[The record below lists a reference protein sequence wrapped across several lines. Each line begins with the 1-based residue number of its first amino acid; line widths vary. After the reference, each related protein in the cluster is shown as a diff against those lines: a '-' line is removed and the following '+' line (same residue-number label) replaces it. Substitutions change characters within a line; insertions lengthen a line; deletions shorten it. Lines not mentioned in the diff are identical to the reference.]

1 MATTFKLK
9 RFTKYDETDNLKRMK
24 DSDILA
30 EKKKTAPG
38 YGSVISNGLGSA
50 IAGGAAGLGAG
61 AITGLATGKG
71 ARLATAGT
79 KAARYGKVG
88 ALIGGGLLAANALRK
103 RNKEAADNQFYNNRL
118 EYAQRQ
124 AQRRERKDWKAN
136 MTQRDGYSY

>member
-30 EKKKTAPG
+30 EQKKTAD
-38 YGSVISNGLGSA
+38 YGNVITKGLGGA
-50 IAGGAAGLGAG
+50 ITGGAVGLGAG
-61 AITGLATGKG
+61 AITGLATGSG
-71 ARLATAGT
+71 ARLATAGA
-79 KAARYGKVG
+79 KAAQYGKIG
-88 ALIGGGLLAANALRK
+88 ALVGGGILAVNALRK
-103 RNKEAADNQFYNNRL
+103 LNKEAADNQFYNNRL

-124 AQRRERKDWKAN
+124 AKRRERKDWKAN